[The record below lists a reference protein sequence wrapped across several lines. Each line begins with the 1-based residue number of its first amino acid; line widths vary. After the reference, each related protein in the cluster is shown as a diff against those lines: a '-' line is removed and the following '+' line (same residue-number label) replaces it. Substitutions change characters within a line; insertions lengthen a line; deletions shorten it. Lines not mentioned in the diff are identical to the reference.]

1 MLSTKTMTNTMPRM
15 MQWPKQS
22 SFKWP
27 RFKQLD
33 SMSISL
39 IVLIT
44 TLHFAVVGA
53 ADVQCDLLIH
63 VENTRVTVTCTDKT
77 SASDEQQQLSCPN
90 ISSAFNYISANV
102 SRSSVN
108 CVHVTL
114 SPGHHVFTQP
124 HNLSVG
130 LILTGNGATVQCD
143 YESIIKPVYNA
154 SDLLYTLFFLQ
165 VSLVKFEMVRF
176 KKCKQPFR
184 FEKVENVTILNS
196 YFTQFAD
203 AVFDIHN
210 CIHINIDNSTFI
222 NNTGHGTVL
231 LPLRGNT
238 GAVSIGYYDND
249 NFGNDSGPTVLIT
262 DCHFIYNNAMV
273 NKDTFSTSTVAFQ
286 QRRFTGR
293 GGSMAI
299 LMNLTIGNLNV
310 NVRQC
315 VFRDNYAV
323 SFGGAVYLLF
333 TGRELHH
340 MIRIEDSLFDDNFVQ
355 QNGGGAVH
363 LTYYQAE
370 VFSGQ
375 PMTVLMH
382 NCSFI
387 SNKAL
392 IGGAVFLLLPLEGS
406 KGNLMILQNCCFY
419 KNQAFE
425 TGAAVAASQFAF
437 FVPKDKL
444 VNHRIANW

>member
-1 MLSTKTMTNTMPRM
+1 MSQLPRM
-15 MQWPKQS
+15 MQWPKQ
-22 SFKWP
+22 WP
-27 RFKQLD
+27 RLKQLD
-33 SMSISL
+33 SMSIAFA
-39 IVLIT
+39 IVLIS

-53 ADVQCDLLIH
+53 ADVQCDLLMH
-63 VENTRVTVTCTDKT
+63 VENTRATVTCTDKT
-77 SASDEQQQLSCPN
+77 SGEQQQLSCPN

-114 SPGHHVFTQP
+114 SPGYHVFTQP

-143 YESIIKPVYNA
+143 YESIIKSVYNA

-176 KKCKQPFR
+176 EKCKQPFR

-196 YFTQFAD
+196 YFTLFAD

-238 GAVSIGYYDND
+238 GAVSIGYYENN
-249 NFGNDSGPTVLIT
+249 NFGNDTIPTVLIA
-262 DCHFIYNNAMV
+262 DCHFIANSAIV
-273 NKDTFSTSTVAFQ
+273 NKDTFSTSTVAFH

-293 GGSMAI
+293 GGGMAI
-299 LMNLTIGNLNV
+299 LMNLTVGDLNV
-310 NVRQC
+310 NVRRC
-315 VFRDNYAV
+315 IFRDNNAV

-340 MIRIEDSLFDDNFVQ
+340 MVRIENTLFADNVVK
-355 QNGGGAVH
+355 QNGGGALH
-363 LTYYQAE
+363 FTFYQAE

-375 PMTVLMH
+375 PMTALMH

-392 IGGAVFLLLPLEGS
+392 IGGAVFLLLSLEGS
-406 KGNLMILQNCCFY
+406 EGNLMILQNSYFY
-419 KNQAFE
+419 ENQAFE
-425 TGAAVAASQFAF
+425 TGAAVAASQYAF

-444 VNHRIANW
+444 VNHRITNW

>member
-1 MLSTKTMTNTMPRM
+1 MITIGVRQSIYLPVSSSIAWGYNMSMCKVVLLLSSYLLTYGLM
-15 MQWPKQS
+15 WGG
-22 SFKWP
+22 
-27 RFKQLD
+27 
-33 SMSISL
+33 
-39 IVLIT
+39 
-44 TLHFAVVGA
+44 VGVEA
-53 ADVQCDLLIH
+53 NYYLRCDLLIR
-63 VENTRVTVTCTDKT
+63 VENSTTGTCIEIP
-77 SASDEQQQLSCPN
+77 SGEQQQLSCPN
-90 ISSAFNYISANV
+90 ISSAFNYISTNV

-114 SPGHHVFTQP
+114 SPGYHVFTQP

-130 LILTGNGATVQCD
+130 FILAGNGATVQCD

-176 KKCKQPFR
+176 EKCKQPFR

-238 GAVSIGYYDND
+238 GAVSIGYYENN
-249 NFGNDSGPTVLIT
+249 NFGNDTVPTVLIT
-262 DCHFIYNNAMV
+262 DCHFIANSAIV
-273 NKDTFSTSTVAFQ
+273 NEETFSTSTVAFQ
-286 QRRFTGR
+286 QSTFTGR
-293 GGSMAI
+293 GGGMAI

-340 MIRIEDSLFDDNFVQ
+340 MVRIEDSLFADNVAE
-355 QNGGGAVH
+355 QNGAGALQV
-363 LTYYQAE
+363 LFNRAE
-370 VFSGQ
+370 VLSGQ
-375 PMTVLMH
+375 PMTVLVH
-382 NCSFI
+382 NCGFI
-387 SNKAL
+387 NNKAFL
-392 IGGAVFLLLPLEGS
+392 GGGVFLFPSLEGAE
-406 KGNLMILQNCCFY
+406 GNLMILQNCYFY
-419 KNQAFE
+419 KNQAVE
-425 TGAAVAASQFAF
+425 IGAAVSVSQFAF

-444 VNHRIANW
+444 VNHRITNW